1 MNLPECIAACLL
13 RWERDTM
20 MTSVDVRHK
29 TWNIWFI
36 RHHWFSVTRTNA
48 VHVHVHAGF
57 NQTQTQWSGN
67 QFRCSLRLLWDYCC
81 LHPPEPWTSE
91 ICSQTTRTL
100 WWEMKLGRCEE
111 ENQTADCFSGLH
123 KTQTHN
129 RQIKGF
135 VWLWN
140 PAELHLWNKHRYG
153 GRVLNGGKVRLCSRI
168 NLLPSLL
175 CIRFHSANIPVWRLT
190 LSVRP
195 EIRSSERL
203 IESYFTLP
211 AVQ

>member
-1 MNLPECIAACLL
+1 MKYLIHPSSLIQCNSHKRCARACARWLQSDSNTMVWKPVQMFPETL
-13 RWERDTM
+13 R
-20 MTSVDVRHK
+20 
-29 TWNIWFI
+29 
-36 RHHWFSVTRTNA
+36 
-48 VHVHVHAGF
+48 
-57 NQTQTQWSGN
+57 
-67 QFRCSLRLLWDYCC
+67 DYCC

-100 WWEMKLGRCEE
+100 WWAMKLGRCEE

-153 GRVLNGGKVRLCSRI
+153 GWVLDGGKVRLCSRI

-175 CIRFHSANIPVWRLT
+175 CICFHSANIPVWRLT